1 MKLYRFIKGY
11 IQNRKYQKILDKV
24 YEDDQIIAKLSF
36 ALGSQ
41 FRRDWIGRL
50 YTVINPAIKD
60 GKYDYT
66 QVYEYVQEGY
76 DTTEHAQQWIV
87 ERLSAIQAVIQ
98 TNNLFDVLSFNIKKL
113 DDEGNYLF
121 VVYPVTLPDVLD
133 TWKGAAIEAGL
144 LIGAGTTIS
153 IFWQQL
159 LTLL

>member
-11 IQNRKYQKILDKV
+11 LQNRKYQKILDKV

-66 QVYEYVQEGY
+66 QVYEYAQKGY

-87 ERLSAIQAVIQ
+87 ERLTAIEAVIQ
-98 TNNLFDVLSFNIKKL
+98 TNNLFDVLSFNIEKL

-121 VVYPVTLPDVLD
+121 MVYPVTLPDVLD
-133 TWKGAAIEAGL
+133 TWKGAALQSGL
-144 LIGAGTTIS
+144 IIGAGTTLA

-159 LTLL
+159 LTMI

>member
-11 IQNRKYQKILDKV
+11 IQNRKYQKILNKV
-24 YEDDQIIAKLSF
+24 YIEDEIIAKLSF

-87 ERLSAIQAVIQ
+87 ERLAAIQTVIQ
-98 TNNLFDVLSFNIKKL
+98 TNNLFDVLAFNIEKL

-121 VVYPVTLPDVLD
+121 MVYPVTLPEVLE
-133 TWKGAAIEAGL
+133 TWKGAAVQTGL
-144 LIGAGTTIS
+144 IVGVIAVTS

-159 LTLL
+159 VNLF

>member
-60 GKYDYT
+60 GRYDYT
-66 QVYEYVQEGY
+66 QVYEYTQEGY
-76 DTTEHAQQWIV
+76 DTTEHMQQWIA
-87 ERLSAIQAVIQ
+87 ERLTAIEAVIQ
-98 TNNLFDVLSFNIKKL
+98 TNNLFDVLTFNIKKL

-133 TWKGAAIEAGL
+133 NWKGAAIQTGL
-144 LIGAGTTIS
+144 IAGTITAGS
-153 IFWQQL
+153 IFLPQL
-159 LTLL
+159 LTLF

>member
-11 IQNRKYQKILDKV
+11 LQNRKYQKILNKV

-41 FRRDWIGRL
+41 FHRDWIGRL

-76 DTTEHAQQWIV
+76 DTTEHVQQWAV
-87 ERLSAIQAVIQ
+87 ERLSAIQTVIQ
-98 TNNLFDVLSFNIKKL
+98 TNNLFDILSFNIKKL
-113 DDEGNYLF
+113 DNEGNYLF
-121 VVYPVTLPDVLD
+121 VVYPVTLPEVLD
-133 TWKGAAIEAGL
+133 TWKVAAIQAG
-144 LIGAGTTIS
+144 IIVAAGTIFG

-159 LTLL
+159 LTLF

>member
-11 IQNRKYQKILDKV
+11 LQNRKYQKILNKV

-41 FRRDWIGRL
+41 FHRDWIGRL

-76 DTTEHAQQWIV
+76 DTTEHVQQWAV
-87 ERLSAIQAVIQ
+87 ERLSAIQTVIQ
-98 TNNLFDVLSFNIKKL
+98 TNNLFDILSFNIKKL
-113 DDEGNYLF
+113 DNEGNYLF
-121 VVYPVTLPDVLD
+121 VVYPVTLPEVLD
-133 TWKGAAIEAGL
+133 TWKVAAIQAG
-144 LIGAGTTIS
+144 IIVAAGTTLG

-159 LTLL
+159 LTLF

>member
-1 MKLYRFIKGY
+1 MKIIRFIKGY
-11 IQNRKYQKILDKV
+11 FQNRKYQKILNKV

-41 FRRDWIGRL
+41 FRKDWIGRL

-66 QVYEYVQEGY
+66 QIYEYTQEGY
-76 DTTEHAQQWIV
+76 DTTEHVQQWIV
-87 ERLSAIQAVIQ
+87 ERLHAIQTVIQ

-121 VVYPVTLPDVLD
+121 VVYPVTLPELFM
-133 TWKGAAIEAGL
+133 TWKGALIQFAGISVVGT
-144 LIGAGTTIS
+144 LIGVY
-153 IFWQQL
+153 WQQIMSFF
-159 LTLL
+159 

>member
-1 MKLYRFIKGY
+1 MKLYKFIKGY
-11 IQNRKYQKILDKV
+11 FQNRKYQKILNKV

-41 FRRDWIGRL
+41 FHRDWIGRL
-50 YTVINPAIKD
+50 YTVVNPAIKD

-66 QVYEYVQEGY
+66 QIYEYTQQGY
-76 DTTEHAQQWIV
+76 DTTEHMQQWIT
-87 ERLSAIQAVIQ
+87 ERFVAIEQVIQ
-98 TNNLFDVLSFNIKKL
+98 TNNLFDVLTFNIKKL

-133 TWKGAAIEAGL
+133 NWKGAAVQLGF
-144 LIGAGTTIS
+144 IGAAATSIG
-153 IFWQQL
+153 IFWNQL

>member
-11 IQNRKYQKILDKV
+11 LQNRKYQKILNKV
-24 YEDDQIIAKLSF
+24 YEEDEIIAKLSF

-66 QVYEYVQEGY
+66 QVYEYAQEGY

-87 ERLSAIQAVIQ
+87 ERLSAIQTVIQ
-98 TNNLFDVLSFNIKKL
+98 TNNLFDVLSFTIKKL

-121 VVYPVTLPDVLD
+121 VVYPVTLPEVLE
-133 TWKGAAIEAGL
+133 TWKGAAIQAGL
-144 LIGAGTTIS
+144 IVGAGTTLG

-159 LTLL
+159 LTLF

>member
-11 IQNRKYQKILDKV
+11 FQNRKYQKILNKV
-24 YEDDQIIAKLSF
+24 YNDDQIIAKLSF

-76 DTTEHAQQWIV
+76 DTTEHVQQWIV
-87 ERLSAIQAVIQ
+87 ERLSAIQTVIQ

-121 VVYPVTLPDVLD
+121 VVYPVTLPEVLE
-133 TWKGAAIEAGL
+133 TWKGAAVQFGIIAGVATS
-144 LIGAGTTIS
+144 IA

-159 LTLL
+159 VNLF

>member
-1 MKLYRFIKGY
+1 MKIIRFIKGY
-11 IQNRKYQKILDKV
+11 FQNRKYQKILNKV

-41 FRRDWIGRL
+41 FRKDWIGRL

-66 QVYEYVQEGY
+66 QIYEYTQEGY
-76 DTTEHAQQWIV
+76 DTTEHVQQWIV
-87 ERLSAIQAVIQ
+87 ERLHAIQAVIQ

-121 VVYPVTLPDVLD
+121 VVYPVTLPELFM
-133 TWKGAAIEAGL
+133 TWKGALIQFAGIGVVGT
-144 LIGAGTTIS
+144 LIGVY
-153 IFWQQL
+153 WQQIMSL
-159 LTLL
+159 F